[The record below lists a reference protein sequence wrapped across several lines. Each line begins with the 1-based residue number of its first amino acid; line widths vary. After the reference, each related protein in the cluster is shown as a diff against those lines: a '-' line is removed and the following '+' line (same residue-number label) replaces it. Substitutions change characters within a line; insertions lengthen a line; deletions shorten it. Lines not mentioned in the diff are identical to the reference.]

1 MEPSQRAQKLAFD
14 ATNSLLLLID
24 VQERFEKAIPAIS
37 ADQPCGK
44 NCRLLLKAAAL
55 LHVPRLITEQYP
67 SGLGATLPHLLEV
80 APEVTRFG
88 KMHFSCVDDAV
99 IFQALQRHQ
108 RPHVIICGIEA
119 HVCVLT
125 TVVDL
130 LARGFNVTVAGDAL
144 ASRQEQHVPFA
155 INAMRDC
162 GAVVVPTETIIM
174 RWQRQAGIG
183 CFKELAQLIR

>member
-1 MEPSQRAQKLAFD
+1 MSKLAFD
-14 ATNSLLLLID
+14 ANNSLLLLID
-24 VQERFEKAIPAIS
+24 VQERFEKVIPAIS
-37 ADQPCGK
+37 AEQPCGK
-44 NCRLLLKAAAL
+44 NCRILLQSAGL
-55 LHVPRLITEQYP
+55 LNLPRMITEQYP

-80 APEVTRFG
+80 APEVTRYG

-108 RPHVIICGIEA
+108 RPHIIVCGIEA

-130 LARGFNVTVAGDAL
+130 CARGFHVTVAGDAL
-144 ASRQEQHVPFA
+144 ASRQASHVPFA

-162 GAVVVPTETIIM
+162 GAVVVPSETIVM
-174 RWQRQAGIG
+174 RWQRQAGVG
-183 CFKELAQLIR
+183 CFKALSQLIR